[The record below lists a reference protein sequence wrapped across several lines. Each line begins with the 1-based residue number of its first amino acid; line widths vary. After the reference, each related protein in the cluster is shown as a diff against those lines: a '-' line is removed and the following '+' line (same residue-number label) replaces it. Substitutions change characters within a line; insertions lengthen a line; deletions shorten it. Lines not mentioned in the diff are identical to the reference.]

1 MKPFDLKFISVY
13 ICLVCHFLTYLSNN
27 AELCLV
33 ENELLYLNSL
43 CNEGLFMNNY
53 LCILKGSK
61 VKASLLFLVNNKIKL
76 KCVSVPKDQ
85 SNQILNFSNVC
96 FLFLVV
102 VQFCLQSK
110 ICNNNNNNNTG
121 NIYFILFVFSCTKV
135 QLCQPT

>member
-1 MKPFDLKFISVY
+1 
-13 ICLVCHFLTYLSNN
+13 
-27 AELCLV
+27 
-33 ENELLYLNSL
+33 
-43 CNEGLFMNNY
+43 MNNY

-85 SNQILNFSNVC
+85 SNQILNFFNVC

-110 ICNNNNNNNTG
+110 ICNYNNNNNNNNNNNTG

>member
-1 MKPFDLKFISVY
+1 
-13 ICLVCHFLTYLSNN
+13 
-27 AELCLV
+27 
-33 ENELLYLNSL
+33 
-43 CNEGLFMNNY
+43 MNNY

-85 SNQILNFSNVC
+85 SNQILNFFNVC
-96 FLFLVV
+96 FQFLLV

-121 NIYFILFVFSCTKV
+121 NIYFILFVFSGTKV

>member
-13 ICLVCHFLTYLSNN
+13 ISLVCHFLTYLSNN
-27 AELCLV
+27 AELYLV
-33 ENELLYLNSL
+33 ENELLDLNSL

-61 VKASLLFLVNNKIKL
+61 VKASLFYLVNNKIKL

-85 SNQILNFSNVC
+85 SNQILNFFNVR
-96 FLFLVV
+96 FLFLVS

-110 ICNNNNNNNTG
+110 ICNNNNNSNNTG
-121 NIYFILFVFSCTKV
+121 NIYFVCF
-135 QLCQPT
+135 

>member
-1 MKPFDLKFISVY
+1 
-13 ICLVCHFLTYLSNN
+13 
-27 AELCLV
+27 
-33 ENELLYLNSL
+33 
-43 CNEGLFMNNY
+43 MNNY

-85 SNQILNFSNVC
+85 SNQRLNFFNVC

>member
-1 MKPFDLKFISVY
+1 MCY
-13 ICLVCHFLTYLSNN
+13 FLTYLSNN
-27 AELCLV
+27 AELYLV
-33 ENELLYLNSL
+33 ENELLDLNSL

-61 VKASLLFLVNNKIKL
+61 VKASLFYLVNNKIKL

-85 SNQILNFSNVC
+85 SNQILNFFNVR
-96 FLFLVV
+96 FLFLVS

-110 ICNNNNNNNTG
+110 ICNNNNNSNNTG
-121 NIYFILFVFSCTKV
+121 NIYFVCFSCTKV

>member
-1 MKPFDLKFISVY
+1 MKPFDLKFILVY

-33 ENELLYLNSL
+33 ENELLHLNSL

-61 VKASLLFLVNNKIKL
+61 MKASLLFLVKNKVNL
-76 KCVSVPKDQ
+76 KCVSVPKDK

-110 ICNNNNNNNTG
+110 ICNNNNNSNTG